1 MAEPDA
7 NFQLAVDRVAQHLSS
22 EDSKAVAASTVT
34 LTLMLQSTPLPVNL
48 SAVVQR
54 AAELLEASDA
64 ALQVTEGKSEPF
76 STSAASYLLSPSSSS
91 RL

>member
-1 MAEPDA
+1 MAEPYA
-7 NFQLAVDRVAQHLSS
+7 NFQLAVKRGAQHLSS

-34 LTLMLQSTPLPVNL
+34 LTLMLQSTPLAADL

-64 ALQVTEGKSEPF
+64 ALQVTEGEAEP
-76 STSAASYLLSPSSSS
+76 LV
-91 RL
+91 